1 MQQITLHFVI
11 RDVYAIGTLI
21 NEHCDW
27 SVRSSIGHVLD
38 HFFHDEWIA
47 DHKPYDPGSPG
58 SGFATQNVAQVEFRK
73 EHKIRSAEPALYN
86 ALQIREGICRPRLL
100 EKVDH
105 VGLPDR
111 GLDAGHNSLE
121 WFGAR

>member
-47 DHKPYDPGSPG
+47 DHKPYDPGRVG
-58 SGFATQNVAQVEFRK
+58 SGFATENVAQIEFSE
-73 EHKIRSAEPALYN
+73 EHKVCPAEAASYD
-86 ALQIREGICRPRLL
+86 ALQIREGFCRPRLL
-100 EKVDH
+100 EKFDH
-105 VGLPDR
+105 VRLPDR
-111 GLDAGHNSLE
+111 RLERGHNSVE
-121 WFGAR
+121 WF